1 MAEIIKIALL
11 GIAGVLFA
19 IQFRQQRPEYALLI
33 GFALSILVFSFVCRM
48 AGNLLEEFRGLQQY
62 LGDSKGYLGI
72 LMKVVGITYLCEFSA
87 GICKDAGFSS
97 VSDQLEIL
105 GKLSVLFAG
114 LPILLSVIR
123 QIYSMS
129 AETDGYD
136 VAGIWDRGIG
146 KGNAEAVPDVSN
158 LCDRSDDADP
168 AGRYSGGGGVSV
180 ERSHTG
186 NEQFRHR
193 YQKYIDLVD
202 STGDS
207 VGIADSFCGS
217 I

>member
-1 MAEIIKIALL
+1 M
-11 GIAGVLFA
+11 FA

-48 AGNLLEEFRGLQQY
+48 AGSLLEEFRGLQQY
-62 LGDSKGYLGI
+62 LGDSQGYLGI

-123 QIYSMS
+123 QIYSMM
-129 AETDGYD
+129 
-136 VAGIWDRGIG
+136 
-146 KGNAEAVPDVSN
+146 
-158 LCDRSDDADP
+158 
-168 AGRYSGGGGVSV
+168 
-180 ERSHTG
+180 
-186 NEQFRHR
+186 
-193 YQKYIDLVD
+193 
-202 STGDS
+202 
-207 VGIADSFCGS
+207 
-217 I
+217 

>member
-11 GIAGVLFA
+11 GITGVLFA

-72 LMKVVGITYLCEFSA
+72 LVVGITYLCEFSA

-123 QIYSMS
+123 QIYSMM
-129 AETDGYD
+129 
-136 VAGIWDRGIG
+136 
-146 KGNAEAVPDVSN
+146 
-158 LCDRSDDADP
+158 
-168 AGRYSGGGGVSV
+168 
-180 ERSHTG
+180 
-186 NEQFRHR
+186 
-193 YQKYIDLVD
+193 
-202 STGDS
+202 
-207 VGIADSFCGS
+207 
-217 I
+217 